1 MRRQKLNVFLI
12 IVLLIVSSSCRSLR
26 LAGGRG
32 ENKTGEINAGRF
44 MEEMKSTNI
53 TDRPIAINRIIINY
67 ENSYE
72 RRRLRANAKMDGKGN
87 LLVSIRT
94 FAGIE
99 AARIIIGKDT
109 VKVADRINRICYVG
123 DTKIMEEKYGIEYK
137 FIHLLFGDFVET
149 DVLKR
154 RLTCRDG
161 LTEIDDYKKGI
172 KYTVDCDLYKII
184 EAVGNLDKGERKI
197 RGTFSEFTEEN
208 GMLYPA
214 SIKWEL
220 GVNNLTID
228 MDMQNIRKSDNDELI
243 FRVSDSYQVKRLR

>member
-12 IVLLIVSSSCRSLR
+12 IFLLIVSSSCRSIR
-26 LAGGRG
+26 LAGGKE
-32 ENKTGEINAGRF
+32 ENRTGEINAGRF

-72 RRRLRANAKMDGKGN
+72 SRRLRANAKMDGKGN

-99 AARIIIGKDT
+99 AARILIGKDT
-109 VKVADRINRICYVG
+109 VKVADRINRIYYIG
-123 DTKIMEEKYGIEYK
+123 DTKILEEKYGIEYK
-137 FIHLLFGDFVET
+137 FINLLFGDFLET

-154 RLTCRDG
+154 RLKCRDG
-161 LTEIDDYKKGI
+161 LAEIDDYKRGI

-184 EAVGNLDKGERKI
+184 EAVRKFDEEGRII

-214 SIKWEL
+214 SIKWDL
-220 GVNNLTID
+220 VVNNLTID
-228 MDMQNIRKSDNDELI
+228 MYMQNIRISDDDELI